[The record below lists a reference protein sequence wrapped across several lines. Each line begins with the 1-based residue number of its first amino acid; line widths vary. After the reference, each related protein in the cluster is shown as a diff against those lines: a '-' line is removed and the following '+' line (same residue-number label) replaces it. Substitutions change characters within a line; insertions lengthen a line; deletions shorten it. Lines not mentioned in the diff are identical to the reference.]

1 MAATNKCLAQSNKSR
16 HVSRATKDT
25 NGHRPSE
32 QPRGHARSGLRRA
45 HGAPSVPPDSSGEAD
60 AMSFLAK
67 KG

>member
-1 MAATNKCLAQSNKSR
+1 MAATNKCLARSNKSR
-16 HVSRATKDT
+16 RVIRATKDT
-25 NGHRPSE
+25 NGHWTVGTAE
-32 QPRGHARSGLRRA
+32 GHARSGLRRA

>member
-1 MAATNKCLAQSNKSR
+1 MTTNKCLARSNKSR
-16 HVSRATKDT
+16 RVIRATKDT

-32 QPRGHARSGLRRA
+32 QPRAMRGPACVGRTVHRRC
-45 HGAPSVPPDSSGEAD
+45 PPTAVEEAD